1 MGVESDQPLRAHRQ
15 NLGACWALG
24 LLVAASCVTAQPL
37 QLGERLEYTVS
48 YQGILSAWQPFN
60 IAKAVLEI
68 DPQLQQIND
77 ERLLSAHLFV
87 TTKRYST
94 AERFYP
100 IRYTFRSWFEPA
112 ARYTRM
118 VDELRR
124 EEGFSQSLL
133 WFDQAEKV
141 VQRYKR
147 SNSRISKTEV
157 LPTFLRQ
164 RYVTEMALPSG
175 FRKKKE
181 VELKLGMLDHL
192 SLLYRMRMVALEP
205 GTVIDLPASDGKDL
219 IGYRVEVLGE
229 ELLSRG
235 AEHRMTMKVKFEP
248 QDRHEGGLDAIY
260 VWYAMDRMRTP
271 IRVYS
276 SRLFGNIEF
285 SLDGKQ
291 PGEHWRGE
299 QPPQPL
305 KKIDILEL
313 TE

>member
-1 MGVESDQPLRAHRQ
+1 MCVESDQPLRAHRQ
-15 NLGACWALG
+15 NLGLCLALW
-24 LLVAASCVTAQPL
+24 LLASASCVTAQPL

-48 YQGILSAWQPFN
+48 YQGILSAWQPLN

-87 TTKRYST
+87 TTQRYNT

-133 WFDQAEKV
+133 WFDRAEKV

-147 SNSRISKTEV
+147 SNNRTSKTEV
-157 LPTFLRQ
+157 LPLFLRP
-164 RYVTEMALPSG
+164 RYVTEVADFSG
-175 FRKKKE
+175 FRKKND
-181 VELKLGMLDHL
+181 VELKPDMLDHL
-192 SLLYRMRMVALEP
+192 SLLHRMRMVALEP
-205 GTVIDLPASDGKDL
+205 GTVINLPASDGKDL
-219 IGYRVEVLGE
+219 VGYRVEVLAKE
-229 ELLSRG
+229 RLSRG

-260 VWYAMDRMRTP
+260 VWYAMNRARTP

-276 SRLFGNIEF
+276 SRFFGNIAF

-291 PGEHWRGE
+291 PGEHWQGE
-299 QPPQPL
+299 RPPQPP
-305 KKIDILEL
+305 KKMDILEL